1 MSTPSTI
8 SDLKYLKIVLET
20 ALLTAQ
26 EPLSLAVLKK
36 LFAEDVT
43 IALISD
49 ILVDIQADWCDK
61 GIELVKLASGWR
73 FRARAEFT
81 PYLNRLSP
89 EKPPRYSRA
98 VMETLAIIAYKQPVT
113 RGDIEAI
120 RGVSVSSNI
129 VQTLLERGW
138 VEVIGHKDVPG
149 RPGLYATTRKFLDDL
164 SFASLEQLPPL
175 AELETLIVS
184 DSAQQDEQLP
194 ANADQRPLDDEAD
207 NLELVAE

>member
-1 MSTPSTI
+1 MSTIT
-8 SDLKYLKIVLET
+8 DLKYLKIVLET

-26 EPLSLAVLKK
+26 EPLSVSQLKK
-36 LFAEDVT
+36 LFTEEVKA
-43 IALISD
+43 ALIND
-49 ILVDIQADWCDK
+49 ILDDIQGDWRGR

-81 PYLNRLSP
+81 PYLNRLNP

-120 RGVSVSSNI
+120 RGVSVSTN
-129 VQTLLERGW
+129 VMQTLLERGW
-138 VEVIGHKDVPG
+138 IEVIGHKDVPG

-164 SFASLEQLPPL
+164 GFVSLNDLPPL
-175 AELETLIVS
+175 AELGTLV
-184 DSAQQDEQLP
+184 APEALTQDNSP
-194 ANADQRPLDDEAD
+194 DAGADDIPLDDEAD
-207 NLELVAE
+207 NLEPVAE